1 MKVPPPVR
9 RRARELHTQL
19 HEHNYRYY
27 VLDDPLI
34 SDAEYDLLLRELQDI
49 EAHYPELITPDSPT
63 RRVGAA
69 PLKAFGEVRHE
80 MRMLSLDNAFSD
92 DELKDFDRRVREG
105 LGEQEVEY
113 AAEPKLD
120 GLAVSL
126 LYRDARLVRAATRG
140 DGETG
145 EDVTANVRTI
155 DTVPLRLAGSGIP
168 EIMEVRGEVYLS
180 HAGFRELNRQAEE
193 RGQKPFVNPRN
204 AAAGSLRQLDPA
216 VTAARPL
223 EIFCYGVGRAS
234 GGTLPA
240 THTEILAR
248 LGAWHLRVYGD
259 VQRVTGL
266 EGCRD
271 YYARYERLRDELPF
285 EIDGVVFKVNSLDQQ
300 EALGTVARAPRWA
313 IARKFPAQ
321 ERETTVVGIDVQVG
335 RTGALTPVARLE
347 PVFVGGVTVTN
358 ATLHN
363 EDEIRRKDV
372 RVGDAVIV
380 RRAGDVIPEVVRVVK
395 EKRKKNSK
403 PYSFPKI
410 CPVCKSAVVRLEGE
424 SISKCTG
431 HLVCRAQ
438 RVEALKH
445 FVSRKA
451 IDIDGVGGKLIEQ
464 LVDRNIVKNPAELY
478 YLDIETLMSLD
489 LIAEKAAKNIK
500 QAIDNSRK
508 VNFSNFIY
516 SLGIPGVGEELA
528 RVLSEKFRTI
538 DDLRKSKKA
547 DYIVKMGIK
556 GIGAKKAKMIVNFLR
571 NNPYAD
577 CEENEEL
584 KDCLIRLRVSGI
596 NKQLAGYIG
605 EKFADLAILKKAT
618 PDDLENKIV
627 TKIEG
632 VGPEIA
638 ASIINYFKES
648 HNNEVIDELLKCIKI
663 KYRKSDKNIISPF
676 TGKTIVITGTLGSF
690 SRSELKAKLIE
701 LGAKVTGSVSK
712 RTDFV
717 IAGDNPGSKYANAE
731 ELKIK
736 IIDEEKLKELLGSQI

>member
-34 SDAEYDLLLRELQDI
+34 SDAEYDLQLRELQDI
-49 EAHYPELITPDSPT
+49 EAQFPELITPDSPT
-63 RRVGAA
+63 QRVGAA

-105 LGEQEVEY
+105 LGEQQVEY

-155 DTVPLRLAGSGIP
+155 DAVPLRLAGSGIP

-180 HAGFRELNRQAEE
+180 HAGFRELNRQAGE

-223 EIFCYGVGRAS
+223 EIFCYGVGRVS
-234 GGTLPA
+234 GGTLPE

-248 LGAWHLRVYGD
+248 LGAWRLRVYGD

-271 YYARYERLRDELPF
+271 YYVRYEGLRDELPF
-285 EIDGVVFKVNSLDQQ
+285 EIDGVVFKVNSLDRQ
-300 EALGTVARAPRWA
+300 ETLGTVARAPRWA

-321 ERETTVVGIDVQVG
+321 ERETMVVGIDVQVG

-372 RVGDAVIV
+372 RIGDAVIV
-380 RRAGDVIPEVVRVVK
+380 RRAGDVIPEVVRVLK
-395 EKRKKNSK
+395 EKRPRGAH
-403 PYSFPKI
+403 PYHMPTT
-410 CPVCKSAVVRLEGE
+410 CPVCGSHVVRAEGE
-424 SISKCTG
+424 AVARCTG
-431 HLVCRAQ
+431 GLFCAAQ
-438 RVEALKH
+438 R
-445 FVSRKA
+445 
-451 IDIDGVGGKLIEQ
+451 
-464 LVDRNIVKNPAELY
+464 
-478 YLDIETLMSLD
+478 
-489 LIAEKAAKNIK
+489 K
-500 QAIDNSRK
+500 QAIRHFASRRAMDIEGLGDK
-508 VNFSNFIY
+508 LVDQLVEEGLVREVSDLYALKAVDVADLERMAEKSAGNLISALEKSKDTTLERFIY
-516 SLGIPGVGEELA
+516 ALGIREVGEATARILA
-528 RVLSEKFRTI
+528 REFGNLEPLMQAEATALQDIRDVGPVVAQHIAGFFAEPHNLDVISK
-538 DDLRKSKKA
+538 LRA
-547 DYIVKMGIK
+547 AGVHWQ
-556 GIGAKKAKMIVNFLR
+556 AVEQPR
-571 NNPYAD
+571 EQP
-577 CEENEEL
+577 
-584 KDCLIRLRVSGI
+584 
-596 NKQLAGYIG
+596 LAG
-605 EKFADLAILKKAT
+605 
-618 PDDLENKIV
+618 
-627 TKIEG
+627 
-632 VGPEIA
+632 
-638 ASIINYFKES
+638 
-648 HNNEVIDELLKCIKI
+648 
-663 KYRKSDKNIISPF
+663 
-676 TGKTIVITGTLGSF
+676 KTFVITGTL
-690 SRSELKAKLIE
+690 SRPRDELKARLQAA
-701 LGAKVTGSVSK
+701 GAKVAGSVSK
-712 RTDFV
+712 KTDCV
-717 IAGDNPGSKYANAE
+717 VAGENPGSKYDKALA
-731 ELKIK
+731 LG
-736 IIDEEKLKELLGSQI
+736 IDILDEAALLELLE